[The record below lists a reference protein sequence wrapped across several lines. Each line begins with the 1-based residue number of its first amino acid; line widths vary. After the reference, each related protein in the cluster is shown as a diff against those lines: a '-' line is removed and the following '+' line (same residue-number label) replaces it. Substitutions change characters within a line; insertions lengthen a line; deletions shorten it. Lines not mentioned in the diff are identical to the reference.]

1 MRSRVRPIGR
11 VILRPSTDLMFIVL
25 NMTHLLLIRSFVFE
39 YDSAQM
45 LLERCL
51 GLVNGHLWK
60 ILSDN
65 NVTTNHSTI
74 TTTIIVYKYYNT
86 AWYYNTISIIPVL
99 LLLRYKL

>member
-1 MRSRVRPIGR
+1 MRSRVKPIGR

-25 NMTHLLLIRSFVFE
+25 NMTHLLIRSFVFE

-45 LLERCL
+45 LLEQCL
-51 GLVNGHLWK
+51 GQVNGHLCK

-65 NVTTNHSTI
+65 NVTTKHSTI
-74 TTTIIVYKYYNT
+74 TTTSIVYKCYNT
-86 AWYYNTISIIPVL
+86 AWYYNTISVIPVL